1 MNIKLNMQKGF
12 TLIELM
18 ITIAIVGI
26 LAAIAIPSYLSYT
39 EKARF
44 SEVVQ
49 AAAALKNAVAYCA
62 HQTGAIATNSVGT
75 IAGCTGNANG
85 IPADIGAAVG
95 CVASVAVA
103 NGVITAT
110 GTTGAGGC
118 FSTAPATIT
127 LTPSNTNGVI
137 TWVQVC
143 NPADLC

>member
-1 MNIKLNMQKGF
+1 MNVKARIQRGF

-44 SEVVQ
+44 AEVVQ
-49 AAAALKNAVAYCA
+49 ASSALKNAVAFCA

-75 IAGCTGNANG
+75 IAGCTGNSNG
-85 IPADIGAAVG
+85 IPADIAAAVG
-95 CVASVAVA
+95 CVASVTVA

-110 GTTGAGGC
+110 GTTGANGC
-118 FSTAPATIT
+118 FSTGPATAT

-137 TWVQVC
+137 TWTQVC

>member
-1 MNIKLNMQKGF
+1 MSIKTRTQYGF

-44 SEVVQ
+44 TEVVQ
-49 AAAALKNAVAYCA
+49 AASALKQSVAFCA
-62 HQTGAIATNSVGT
+62 HQTGAISTDSTGAIT
-75 IAGCTGNANG
+75 GCSGGANG
-85 IPADIGAAVG
+85 IPANITTTVG
-95 CVASVAVA
+95 CVAGVAVA

-110 GTTGAGGC
+110 GSTGSGGC
-118 FSTAPATIT
+118 FSVTPATVS

-137 TWVQVC
+137 TWVQAC

>member
-1 MNIKLNMQKGF
+1 MNIKASVQRGF

-44 SEVVQ
+44 AEVVT
-49 AAAALKNAVAYCA
+49 AASALKNSIAFCA
-62 HQTGAIATNSVGT
+62 HQSGAISTNSTGT
-75 IAGCTGNANG
+75 ITGCSGNSNG
-85 IPADIGAAVG
+85 IPANTSAAVG

-110 GTTGAGGC
+110 GTTGATGC
-118 FSTAPATIT
+118 FSTGPATIT
-127 LTPSNTNGVI
+127 LTPSITNGVI
-137 TWVQVC
+137 TWVQAC